1 MPGMYQG
8 AADHSTAPVAFI
20 HVLPICPRH
29 PGKGTRV
36 PWEVHQAADLLLCSH
51 GTLTPPRFSPSC
63 PHCMIP
69 ANAGAVTGQK
79 YHCILSHLMTAAG
92 CRPGICSWFLPLP
105 TDFQRLKSYVSL
117 PPDHGE
123 PLRRLFGKLFR
134 TYLMK
139 CIFDCQGSMHSNK
152 CRTQSSS
159 SCCSEVSL
167 LGSSF
172 AS

>member
-1 MPGMYQG
+1 M
-8 AADHSTAPVAFI
+8 SSAPIAFI
-20 HVLPICPRH
+20 HLLPICPRH
-29 PGKGTRV
+29 PGKGTPV
-36 PWEVHQAADLLLCSH
+36 PWEVHQAADLLLCAH

-63 PHCMIP
+63 PHCVIP

-79 YHCILSHLMTAAG
+79 YHCTLSHLMAVAG
-92 CRPGICSWFLPLP
+92 CRPGICSWFVPLP
-105 TDFQRLKSYVSL
+105 ADYSDRTCMSHCR
-117 PPDHGE
+117 PDHGE
-123 PLRRLFGKLFR
+123 PLRRLIGKLFR

-139 CIFDCQGSMHSNK
+139 CIFGCQGPEHSSF

-167 LGSSF
+167 LGTGF